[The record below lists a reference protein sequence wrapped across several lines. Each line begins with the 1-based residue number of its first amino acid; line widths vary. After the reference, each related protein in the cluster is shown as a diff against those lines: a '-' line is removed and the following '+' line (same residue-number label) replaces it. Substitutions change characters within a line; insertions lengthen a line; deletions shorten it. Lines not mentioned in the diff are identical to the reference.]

1 MVCGGCGDCGQAVC
15 AIDYATA
22 ICDLRHGIWKKPIK
36 NRELSGSGDTC
47 IRGARQAALGNGW
60 CGMAR

>member
-1 MVCGGCGDCGQAVC
+1 VVRDFA
-15 AIDYATA
+15 
-22 ICDLRHGIWKKPIK
+22 CDPMKKPIK
-36 NRELSGSGDTC
+36 NRELGGSGDTC